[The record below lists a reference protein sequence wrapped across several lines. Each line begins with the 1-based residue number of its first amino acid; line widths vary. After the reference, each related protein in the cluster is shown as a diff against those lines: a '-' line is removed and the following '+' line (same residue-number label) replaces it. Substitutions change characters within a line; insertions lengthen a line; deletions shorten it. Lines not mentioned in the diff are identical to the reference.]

1 MEQGDAHWT
10 FWIYNTCLRTFF
22 SVQAKIYLTEFYKQ
36 DFTSEVLRFNKFS
49 HIFTFPFIQPP
60 KSIMKHLQKD
70 VKKLPV
76 TYCNAWGKSVR
87 CSLLF
92 VFESGRSYMK
102 CRYSPLQPSDNKL
115 SDTQHIQIPG
125 QTVVTFSDTKSYL
138 GKKVRLSSQ
147 FDLLIRN
154 KRFR

>member
-1 MEQGDAHWT
+1 MPTGHFEFTIPASEH
-10 FWIYNTCLRTFF
+10 FS

-70 VKKLPV
+70 VKKLQV

-102 CRYSPLQPSDNKL
+102 CRYSPLQPSDN
-115 SDTQHIQIPG
+115 
-125 QTVVTFSDTKSYL
+125 SYL
-138 GKKVRLSSQ
+138 IHSTFKFQAKLWSHFLTQRVTLEKK
-147 FDLLIRN
+147 
-154 KRFR
+154 